1 MAETCESEGPR
12 GPRTSKA
19 QSSFWRLPVLQCF
32 SRFSPKSRFSR
43 HNLCTLMTAKMHE
56 NFSRVSYLQHEHRV
70 KKSRQ
75 FVDRV
80 KSYARLKFRKNAA
93 FVSKWVTII
102 SRPDS
107 LSLSLSRE
115 HKFAKSHPCL
125 IEHNLS
131 SIIDINLINTAI
143 DR

>member
-1 MAETCESEGPR
+1 MRVRGPEGPEDE
-12 GPRTSKA
+12 
-19 QSSFWRLPVLQCF
+19 QSSVFVLALASATICF

-43 HNLCTLMTAKMHE
+43 HNLSTLMTAKMHE
-56 NFSRVSYLQHEHRV
+56 NFSRVSYLQHKHRV

-107 LSLSLSRE
+107 LERE
-115 HKFAKSHPCL
+115 HNFAKSHPCL

>member
-1 MAETCESEGPR
+1 MRVRGPEGPEDE
-12 GPRTSKA
+12 
-19 QSSFWRLPVLQCF
+19 QSSVFVLALASATICF

-43 HNLCTLMTAKMHE
+43 HNLSTLMTAKMHE
-56 NFSRVSYLQHEHRV
+56 NFSRVSYLEHKHRV

-80 KSYARLKFRKNAA
+80 KSYARLKFCKNAA
-93 FVSKWVTII
+93 FVSK

-107 LSLSLSRE
+107 LSLSLERG
-115 HKFAKSHPCL
+115 HNFAKSHPCL
-125 IEHNLS
+125 IEHNFS